1 MSILRRA
8 TDQQQSEWNPVPE
21 GMFRWIVGIPEVKL
35 SEKFGNYQVRFPLVL
50 TEAERKRIED
60 ELGKPPEGMQQSWR
74 TSYTTG
80 LSLGYIQRDGQF
92 KSTRLID
99 FLSACL
105 GSSNSKKFREWI
117 ASGGGPP
124 RPDDK
129 DDQQAE
135 LLAIAEWLKW
145 WENLEVYGT
154 ISHAADAVQSGV
166 VWARFAGP
174 LSVGSLPGQKDDEY
188 QAHGRGKLRAIIIEA
203 HPDMA
208 QTSSEIEQVLT
219 AEGKALAAKRKAERV
234 ATAAGPAQQFT
245 SDGVEVQPNGS
256 AELPF

>member
-1 MSILRRA
+1 VTILRRA
-8 TDQQQSEWNPVPE
+8 TDQAQSEWNPVPE
-21 GMFRWIVGIPEVKL
+21 GMFRWIIGVPEVKL
-35 SEKFGNYQVRFPLVL
+35 SEKFGNYQVKFPLML
-50 TEAERKRIED
+50 TEAERKRIKD
-60 ELGKPPEGMQQSWR
+60 EIGDPAEGVQQSWR

-124 RPDDK
+124 RPADK
-129 DDQQAE
+129 DDQLAE
-135 LLAIAEWLKW
+135 LRAIGQWLTW

-174 LSVGSLPGQKDDEY
+174 IAVGSLPGQKDDEY
-188 QAHGRGKLRAIIIEA
+188 QAHGRGKLRAIIVEA
-203 HPDMA
+203 HP
-208 QTSSEIEQVLT
+208 E
-219 AEGKALAAKRKAERV
+219 LAAEQPAREPV
-234 ATAAGPAQQFT
+234 AATAGPAQRFT
-245 SDGVEVQPNGS
+245 SEGTEVVADGS
-256 AELPF
+256 DSLPF